1 MNFNR
6 ALASVLLAWLS
17 LQLSALAQVKTT
29 KATVDDLINW
39 SDPMAMTKQQWVGI
53 LDANTKDRSKPVYTV
68 EQGQRSTNVS
78 FKVLEDN
85 KNCKLDGKL
94 FNGAFKVQKV
104 AAWYSLTNG
113 VAYHYSI
120 EFSKETLTKKKM
132 ALLEGLLAQK
142 TGDAKP
148 KQVQMSRSSPTN
160 LQWRTP
166 KYRVDLMVYAQTVTV
181 DIDSLAPRGL

>member
-1 MNFNR
+1 
-6 ALASVLLAWLS
+6 
-17 LQLSALAQVKTT
+17 
-29 KATVDDLINW
+29 
-39 SDPMAMTKQQWVGI
+39 MAMTQQQWVGI

-68 EQGQRSTNVS
+68 EQGQRTTNVS

-94 FNGAFKVQKV
+94 FNGAFKIQKV
-104 AAWYSLTNG
+104 AVWYSLTNG
-113 VAYHYSI
+113 VAYHYNI

-132 ALLEGLLAQK
+132 ALLEELLAQK
-142 TGDAKP
+142 TGDTKP
-148 KQVQMSRSSPTN
+148 KEVQLSRSSPTN

-181 DIDSLAPRGL
+181 AIDSLAPRGL